1 MACPPSAAL
10 IRMSL
15 RCTTDPLFLGAQLH
29 LYAIAHGLS
38 DDDLADRLELL
49 DPHDLT
55 RLRLCRACR
64 TRSDIEAV
72 AGEFGCSAG
81 RLAAACGVE

>member
-1 MACPPSAAL
+1 MPCPPSPAL

-15 RCTTDPLFLGAQLH
+15 RCTTDPMFLGAQLAA
-29 LYAIAHGLS
+29 YALAHSLS
-38 DDDLADRLELL
+38 DDDLCDWLEVA

-64 TRSDIEAV
+64 TRADAEAV

-81 RLAAACGVE
+81 RLAAACGV